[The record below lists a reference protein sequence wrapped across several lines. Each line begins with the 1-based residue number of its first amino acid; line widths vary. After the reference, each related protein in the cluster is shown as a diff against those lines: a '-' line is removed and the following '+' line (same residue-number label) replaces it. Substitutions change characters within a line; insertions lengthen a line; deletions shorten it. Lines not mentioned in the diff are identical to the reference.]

1 MSLLLAAVGALGG
14 TSAGLRPGDI
24 SNSAEARVSANL
36 AAKLTPGARGLTPAY
51 NVGSAMAS
59 PKNTGSPRSHLKDD
73 ARQFWH
79 RVSEGLAMHQLWSQF
94 EKDARSSYRLY
105 SAGLDNLQEEPSR
118 FRRGWQITKALF
130 WAILEKLTPARR
142 VLVLLALILLF
153 FPSGGFS
160 YNNRA
165 GHIESFQLDLHVWG
179 GMLLLL
185 VLLLELADRVVMK
198 RDLEIA
204 KDIQAWLLPGA
215 PLQIPG
221 YQIAYATRPANTV
234 AGDYYDVILRP
245 GRTPSDDRILFVVAD
260 VAGKSIP
267 AAMLMATFQASLR
280 TLSTSGIAL
289 VELVAGVNHYAC
301 STSMGGVRFTTAF
314 FAELDP
320 ATGDVAYVNAGHNVP
335 ILRKH
340 SGAVERLE
348 AGGIPVGIFADSP
361 YHVGTT
367 RLESGDWLVI
377 FTDGVVEA
385 INQRYEEYDEPK
397 LIQLVDRESGS
408 APAELLRRL
417 LEELDRFV
425 GNTPQ
430 HDDMTCLLLKRR

>member
-1 MSLLLAAVGALGG
+1 
-14 TSAGLRPGDI
+14 
-24 SNSAEARVSANL
+24 
-36 AAKLTPGARGLTPAY
+36 
-51 NVGSAMAS
+51 MAS
-59 PKNTGSPRSHLKDD
+59 PQQTVPPRSRLKGH

-79 RVSEGLAMHQLWSQF
+79 RVSEGLELKQLWAQF

-105 SAGLDNLQEEPSR
+105 SAGLENLQAEPHLL
-118 FRRGWQITKALF
+118 RRAWQITKALF

-142 VLVLLALILLF
+142 VLLLVALLLLF
-153 FPSGGFS
+153 FPGGGLT
-160 YNNRA
+160 YIN
-165 GHIESFQLDLHVWG
+165 GDKHVEVQGVDFHFWG
-179 GMLLLL
+179 GLLMFV

-204 KDIQAWLLPGA
+204 KDIQVWLLPGA

-234 AGDYYDVILRP
+234 AGDYYDVILRS
-245 GRTPSDDRILFVVAD
+245 GQKLSEDRILFVVAD

-280 TLSTSGIAL
+280 TVSTSGVAL
-289 VELVAGVNHYAC
+289 AELVAGVNRYAC
-301 STSMGGVRFTTAF
+301 SNSMGGVRFTTAF
-314 FAELDP
+314 FAELDA

-335 ILRKH
+335 ILRRK

-348 AGGIPVGIFADSP
+348 AGGIPIGIFAESP
-361 YHVGTT
+361 YQVGST

-385 INQRYEEYDEPK
+385 VNAKDEEFGEPE
-397 LIQLVDRESGS
+397 LIRLVDRESRS
-408 APAELLRRL
+408 APAELLRSL
-417 LEELDRFV
+417 LADLDRHV

-430 HDDMTCLLLKRR
+430 HDDITCLLLKKT

>member
-1 MSLLLAAVGALGG
+1 MAGRKRLYAPL
-14 TSAGLRPGDI
+14 SASCAP
-24 SNSAEARVSANL
+24 
-36 AAKLTPGARGLTPAY
+36 PAY
-51 NVGSAMAS
+51 NDCSAMAS
-59 PKNTGSPRSHLKDD
+59 SQQTVPPRSPKDNVH
-73 ARQFWH
+73 RFWH
-79 RVSEGLAMHQLWSQF
+79 RVSEGLAVNQLWSQF

-105 SAGLDNLQEEPSR
+105 SAGLESLQEEPR
-118 FRRGWQITKALF
+118 PFRRRWHMAKALF

-142 VLVLLALILLF
+142 VLVLLALVLLF
-153 FPSGGFS
+153 FSSGGFS
-160 YNNRA
+160 YTNRA
-165 GHIESFQLDLHVWG
+165 GHVEIFQLDLHVWG

-215 PLQIPG
+215 PLQLPG

-245 GRTPSDDRILFVVAD
+245 GATPSQDRILFVVAD

-280 TLSTSGIAL
+280 TYSPSGVPLA
-289 VELVAGVNHYAC
+289 ELVAGVNGYSC
-301 STSMGGVRFTTAF
+301 SNSMGGVRFTTAF

-320 ATGDVAYVNAGHNVP
+320 ATGELAYINAGHNVP
-335 ILRKH
+335 ILRKT

-348 AGGIPVGIFADSP
+348 IGGLPVGIFAETT
-361 YHVGTT
+361 YQTGTT
-367 RLESGDWLVI
+367 RMEPGDWLVI
-377 FTDGVVEA
+377 FTDGIVEA
-385 INQRYEEYDEPK
+385 VNARNEEYGEPEM
-397 LIQLVDRESGS
+397 IALVHRASAS

-417 LEELDRFV
+417 LVELDQFV

-430 HDDMTCLLLKRR
+430 HDDMTCLLLKRG

>member
-1 MSLLLAAVGALGG
+1 MS
-14 TSAGLRPGDI
+14 
-24 SNSAEARVSANL
+24 
-36 AAKLTPGARGLTPAY
+36 
-51 NVGSAMAS
+51 
-59 PKNTGSPRSHLKDD
+59 SPRQTVPPQSRFKGR

-79 RVSEGLAMHQLWSQF
+79 RVSDGLALNQIWSQF

-105 SAGLDNLQEEPSR
+105 SAGLDNLEAKRSR
-118 FRRGWQITKALF
+118 VGRGRQIAKALF

-142 VLVLLALILLF
+142 VLLLLALILLF
-153 FPSGGFS
+153 FSSGGFS
-160 YNNRA
+160 YTGRS
-165 GHIESFQLDLHVWG
+165 GHVEVFAFDLHVLG
-179 GMLLLL
+179 GVLMFV

-245 GRTPSDDRILFVVAD
+245 GRVASEDRVLFVVAD

-280 TLSTSGIAL
+280 TLSTSGVAL
-289 VELVAGVNHYAC
+289 AELVAGVNRYAC
-301 STSMGGVRFTTAF
+301 SNSQGGVRFTTAF
-314 FAELDP
+314 LAELDP

-335 ILRKH
+335 ILRKK
-340 SGAVERLE
+340 SGAMERLE
-348 AGGIPVGIFADSP
+348 AGGIPVGIFAESS
-361 YHVGTT
+361 YQVGTT
-367 RLESGDWLVI
+367 RLDSGDWLVI

-385 INQRYEEYDEPK
+385 VNAKDEEYGEPE
-397 LIQLVDRESGS
+397 LIRLVDRGASG
-408 APAELLRRL
+408 APSELLRGL
-417 LEELDRFV
+417 LAELDGYV

-430 HDDMTCLLLKRR
+430 HDDITCLLLKRT

>member
-1 MSLLLAAVGALGG
+1 
-14 TSAGLRPGDI
+14 
-24 SNSAEARVSANL
+24 
-36 AAKLTPGARGLTPAY
+36 
-51 NVGSAMAS
+51 MAS
-59 PKNTGSPRSHLKDD
+59 SQPIVPPASQRRGN

-79 RVSEGLAMHQLWSQF
+79 RVSEGLAVNQLWSQF

-105 SAGLDNLQEEPSR
+105 SAELDKLPAEPSLL
-118 FRRGWQITKALF
+118 RRGWQIAKALF

-142 VLVLLALILLF
+142 VLLLLALILLF
-153 FPSGGFS
+153 FPSGGAT
-160 YNNRA
+160 YTN
-165 GHIESFQLDLHVWG
+165 GHNHVEVQGLDLHFWG
-179 GMLLLL
+179 GLLMFV

-245 GRTPSDDRILFVVAD
+245 GREPREDRVLFVVAD

-280 TLSTSGIAL
+280 TLSTTGVAL
-289 VELVAGVNHYAC
+289 AELAAGVNRYSC
-301 STSMGGVRFTTAF
+301 SNSQGGARFTTAF
-314 FAELDP
+314 LAELDP
-320 ATGDVAYVNAGHNVP
+320 ASGDVAYINAGHNVP
-335 ILRKH
+335 ILRRT

-348 AGGIPVGIFADSP
+348 AGGIPIGILAESP
-361 YHVGTT
+361 YAMGTA
-367 RLESGDWLVI
+367 RLERGDWLVI

-385 INQRYEEYDEPK
+385 VNGKDEEYGEPE
-397 LIQLVDRESGS
+397 LIRLVDRQSGS
-408 APAELLRRL
+408 APAELLRSL
-417 LEELDRFV
+417 LAELDRHV

-430 HDDMTCLLLKRR
+430 HDDITCLLLKRT